1 MLVPLVLVESA
12 QTGTGGLLVD
22 ERPADAGALLL
33 LLADAG
39 AAGCCLLMMGAVANA
54 NA

>member
-12 QTGTGGLLVD
+12 QAGTGGLLVD

-33 LLADAG
+33 LLADVG
-39 AAGCCLLMMGAVANA
+39 AAGVDAGDAAAC
-54 NA
+54 

>member
-12 QTGTGGLLVD
+12 QAGTGGLLVD
-22 ERPADAGALLL
+22 ERPGDAGALLL

-39 AAGCCLLMMGAVANA
+39 AAGATAGAAA
-54 NA
+54 AAAC